1 MSQSSTI
8 SAHAFTV
15 QKSVT
20 DSVAQPLEL
29 YHLAH
34 DLRGPLN
41 SILGFGELLL
51 EGLDGP
57 LTETQQAD
65 IAAIYQSAQNLL
77 SLINAVVD
85 LSKLESERLVLDLG
99 PVHLSKILNDLA
111 SADFGLAKPAEIELM
126 ITPPA
131 SLPFVWGDRH
141 RLEQILKTLLK
152 FAFTLK
158 KKGPISLSAHPQD
171 QAVLIQIEVGDS
183 RLTDEEMEE
192 LFELMVKVDPTGHT
206 KLGRGGVHLP
216 LIRRLI
222 EKQQGRTWA
231 EHNADSQLTFYL
243 SLPVAPAA

>member
-1 MSQSSTI
+1 MPQT
-8 SAHAFTV
+8 SAASAFTI
-15 QKSVT
+15 QKTDT
-20 DSVAQPLEL
+20 DSSVQPLQL

-85 LSKLESERLVLDLG
+85 LSKLESERLTLDLG
-99 PVHLSKILNDLA
+99 PVHLAKLLHELA
-111 SADFGLAKPAEIELM
+111 STDFGAAKPAEVELM

-131 SLPFVWGDRH
+131 TLPFIWGDRH

-158 KKGPISLSAHPQD
+158 KKGLISLTAHSQD
-171 QAVLIQIEVGDS
+171 QAVLIRLEVGNAH
-183 RLTDEEMEE
+183 LTDEEVGE

-222 EKQQGRTWA
+222 EKQQGRAWA
-231 EHNADSQLTFYL
+231 ELNADNQLTFYL
-243 SLPVAPAA
+243 SLPLAHAP

>member
-1 MSQSSTI
+1 MPQTSAAF
-8 SAHAFTV
+8 AHAFTI
-15 QKSVT
+15 QKT
-20 DSVAQPLEL
+20 DTSAQPLEL

-85 LSKLESERLVLDLG
+85 LSKLESERLTLDLG
-99 PVHLSKILNDLA
+99 PVHLVKILQDLV
-111 SADFGLAKPAEIELM
+111 STDFGSAKPAEVELM

-131 SLPFVWGDRH
+131 TLPFVWGDRH
-141 RLEQILKTLLK
+141 RMEQILKTLLK

-158 KKGPISLSAHPQD
+158 KKGPISLTAHAQN
-171 QAVLIQIEVGDS
+171 QAVLIQLEVGDA
-183 RLTDEEMEE
+183 RLTDEEAGE
-192 LFELMVKVDPTGHT
+192 LFDLIVKVDPTGHT
-206 KLGRGGVHLP
+206 KLGRGGVHVP

-222 EKQQGRTWA
+222 EKQQGRAWA
-231 EHNADSQLTFYL
+231 EQNADNRLTFYL
-243 SLPVAPAA
+243 SLPLAPAP